1 MIASLEGRAPSVP
14 GSVFV
19 APTAVVVGD
28 VVLGED
34 SSVWYGA
41 VLRGD
46 VAPIRVG
53 ARTNIQDQCV
63 LHATTGGPALVL
75 GSEVTVGHRAILH
88 GAEVEDRCLIGMG
101 AILLDGCRIGE
112 ESLVAA
118 GAVVLPGLRVPPR
131 SFVAGLPARVRGPI
145 PPDVHARLRESAESY
160 VALAREHA
168 ATAVEPGRSAG
179 GSGS

>member
-1 MIASLEGRAPSVP
+1 MIASLENRIPDVP
-14 GSVFV
+14 ASVFV

-28 VVLGED
+28 VVLGDE

-53 ARTNIQDQCV
+53 ARTNIQDHCV
-63 LHATTGGPALVL
+63 LHGTTGGPELRV

-88 GAEVEDRCLIGMG
+88 GATIEDRCLIGMG

-118 GAVVLPGLRVPPR
+118 GAVVLAGFSVPPR
-131 SFVAGLPARVRGPI
+131 SFVAGMPATVRGPI
-145 PPDVHARLRESAESY
+145 PPEAHARLRDAARGY

-168 ATAVEPGRSAG
+168 GARAARG
-179 GSGS
+179 GPA

>member
-1 MIASLEGRAPSVP
+1 MIASLGNRSPRVP
-14 GSVFV
+14 ASVFV

-28 VVLGED
+28 VVLGEE

-46 VAPIRVG
+46 VAAIRVG
-53 ARTNIQDQCV
+53 DRTNIQDLCV
-63 LHATTGGPALVL
+63 LHVTTGGPDLRV

-88 GAEVEDRCLIGMG
+88 GATVEDRCLIGMG
-101 AILLDGCRIGE
+101 AILLDGCRVGE

-118 GAVVLPGLRVPPR
+118 GAVLLPGLTVPPR
-131 SFVAGLPARVRGPI
+131 SFVAGVPGRVRGHI
-145 PPDVHARLRESAESY
+145 PPEVHARLRESAETY

-168 ATAVEPGRSAG
+168 GAASAREEAP
-179 GSGS
+179 